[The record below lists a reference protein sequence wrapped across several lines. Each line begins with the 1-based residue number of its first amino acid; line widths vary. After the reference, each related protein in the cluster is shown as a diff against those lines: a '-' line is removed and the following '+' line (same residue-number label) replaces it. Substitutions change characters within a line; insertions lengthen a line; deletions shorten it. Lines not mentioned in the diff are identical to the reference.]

1 MAPARKR
8 NVAAPTVKPE
18 PMPLRKVPMP
28 TIEEDDDDEIEADA
42 VDADA
47 DCDSDDDEVGECT
60 CGKCDDTESE
70 PESKAA
76 DMLKT
81 YSGRVYQCHIGGVYY
96 SHHHK
101 IDVRDVSVTV
111 SNSDVVGSMYMLTR
125 EIESVLELI
134 GDYVSDVNVR
144 HWQHTNCGSVCVSY
158 QVLAGNTFTGYD
170 RVIANIVDRQVESE
184 NLKAAKR
191 VI

>member
-1 MAPARKR
+1 MEQHVQ
-8 NVAAPTVKPE
+8 N
-18 PMPLRKVPMP
+18 
-28 TIEEDDDDEIEADA
+28 
-42 VDADA
+42 DADA
-47 DCDSDDDEVGECT
+47 DDDDNGECT
-60 CGKCDDTESE
+60 CGKCDDTE
-70 PESKAA
+70 AA
-76 DMLKT
+76 DVLKT
-81 YSGRVYQCHIGGVYY
+81 YSGRVYQCHIGGVYT
-96 SHHHK
+96 SHYHK

-111 SNSDVVGSMYMLTR
+111 SNSDVVGSMYILTR

-144 HWQHTNCGSVCVSY
+144 YWQHLDCGSVCVSY

-191 VI
+191 VN